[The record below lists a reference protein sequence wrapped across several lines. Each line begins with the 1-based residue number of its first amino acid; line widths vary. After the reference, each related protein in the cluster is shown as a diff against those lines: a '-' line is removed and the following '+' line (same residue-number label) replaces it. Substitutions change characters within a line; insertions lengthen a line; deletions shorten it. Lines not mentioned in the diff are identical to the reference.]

1 MLSLAKKILCLWFV
15 FAAVAF
21 AATEDNTNIHDNSRI
36 ALFLQPG
43 ISFLGFDQR
52 EYFQDAIDT
61 IYHEFLS
68 QALDKRDTANVAKQD
83 FQKVNFCFP
92 IYAGLQFQLRQDN
105 FLSIGAGYIYDNE
118 SVVLADQNSRSHNY
132 SYTIQGFPLFL
143 EYRFAIPLNLMS
155 LSGESLFSIA
165 LRWYWA
171 LPHTEIYTSWGKL
184 SAETPY
190 YGAGFGISIGY
201 LLFNWKNLYVF
212 GDLGYSSISVKS
224 KKQYADI
231 VPDGPEEKAKWNIG
245 GIQLQIRVSLG
256 VWNKPEVIEDS
267 TVTDSLKADSAAIAK
282 DSAAVITKDS
292 VATTKDTATVATKDS
307 VATTKDT
314 ATVATKDSVAVTK
327 DSTVAP
333 ASKENAT
340 PAPARPKAETRP
352 NAEARPNAAA
362 RPSAEARPE

>member
-1 MLSLAKKILCLWFV
+1 MVSLAKKILCLAFV
-15 FAAVAF
+15 LTVVSLAE
-21 AATEDNTNIHDNSRI
+21 TENSTDIHDNSRI

-61 IYHEFLS
+61 IHHEFLT
-68 QALDKRDTANVAKQD
+68 QALDKRDSANVAKQD

-92 IYAGLQFQLRQDN
+92 IYAGLQFQLRQDH
-105 FLSIGAGYIYDNE
+105 FVSVGAGFIYDNE
-118 SVVLADQNSRSHNY
+118 SVVLVDQNNRSHNY

-143 EYRFAIPLNLMS
+143 EYRFAIPVNLMTMS
-155 LSGESLFSIA
+155 NESLFSIA

-184 SAETPY
+184 AAETPF
-190 YGAGFGISIGY
+190 YGSGFGLSIGY
-201 LLFNWKNLYVF
+201 LLFNWKSLYIY

-256 VWNKPEVIEDS
+256 VWNKPEVVEDS
-267 TVTDSLKADSAAIAK
+267 VAVVAKDSAATTVAK
-282 DSAAVITKDS
+282 DSAAV
-292 VATTKDTATVATKDS
+292 VTKDTASVTKDTAAVATKDTVTA
-307 VATTKDT
+307 VA
-314 ATVATKDSVAVTK
+314 KDSAAVSK
-327 DSTVAP
+327 DSTA
-333 ASKENAT
+333 ATTSKENAA
-340 PAPARPKAETRP
+340 PAPARPEAETRP

>member
-1 MLSLAKKILCLWFV
+1 MVSLAKKILCLWLV
-15 FAAVAF
+15 FAAF
-21 AATEDNTNIHDNSRI
+21 ALAETEDKTNVHDNSRI

-43 ISFLGFDQR
+43 ISFLSFDQR

-61 IYHEFLS
+61 IYNEFLI
-68 QALDKRDTANVAKQD
+68 QALDKRDSANVAKQD

-155 LSGESLFSIA
+155 LSNESLFSVS
-165 LRWYWA
+165 LRWYWV
-171 LPHTEIYTSWGKL
+171 LPHTEIYTSWGSL

-201 LLFNWKNLYVF
+201 LLFNWKSLYVF

-245 GIQLQIRVSLG
+245 GIQLQIRISLG

-267 TVTDSLKADSAAIAK
+267 TATDSLKTGNPAVAKNGAAAVAKDSAAAVTKKDTAAVIAK
-282 DSAAVITKDS
+282 DSAAVIAKDS
-292 VATTKDTATVATKDS
+292 ADVSKDS
-307 VATTKDT
+307 P
-314 ATVATKDSVAVTK
+314 
-327 DSTVAP
+327 AP
-333 ASKENAT
+333 ASDNNAT
-340 PAPARPKAETRP
+340 PAPAPARPEATPRP
-352 NAEARPNAAA
+352 NAQA
-362 RPSAEARPE
+362 RPSAATRPE

>member
-1 MLSLAKKILCLWFV
+1 MVSLAKKILCLWLV

-21 AATEDNTNIHDNSRI
+21 GATEDNTNVHDNSRI

-105 FLSIGAGYIYDNE
+105 FLSVGAGYIYDNE
-118 SVVLADQNSRSHNY
+118 SVVLSDQNSRSHNY
-132 SYTIQGFPLFL
+132 SYTLQGFPIFL

-155 LSGESLFSIA
+155 LSNESLFSVA
-165 LRWYWA
+165 LRWYWV
-171 LPHTEIYTSWGKL
+171 LPHTEIYTSWGSL

-201 LLFNWKNLYVF
+201 LLFNWKSLYVF

-256 VWNKPEVIEDS
+256 VWNKPEVVEDS
-267 TVTDSLKADSAAIAK
+267 VAVVAKDSAATTVAK
-282 DSAAVITKDS
+282 DSAAV
-292 VATTKDTATVATKDS
+292 VTKDTASVTKDTAAVATKDTVTA
-307 VATTKDT
+307 VA
-314 ATVATKDSVAVTK
+314 KDSAAVSK
-327 DSTVAP
+327 DSTA
-333 ASKENAT
+333 ATTSKENAA
-340 PAPARPKAETRP
+340 PAPARPEAETRP